1 MFEFEAKAS
10 GSASADT
17 TGAFSIKGTLSVGG
31 SVGAALDF
39 GFISATVKGGIEAT
53 CDAINIARAAGGS
66 WTLSAMTGDVTGQVV
81 FEGELKIPGLS
92 DIFDGFVAGNK
103 ITYPLTKKGTFLT
116 FSGGGIHIPG
126 SDKPD
131 DGRMIPATVTTPWSV
146 SVGPDLQDLLVR
158 LGLATERAK
167 SGLGKAVLSKVDR
180 IIKDTAFKSLH
191 EVRDK
196 VLAFENRLND
206 RIHELRELSA
216 IPDSG
221 PYKDAYGEL
230 LAELIVFEKGLWN
243 VSNMESGAQ
252 DAEMEVGRVQQH
264 INQLRARIFN
274 SGLPTPKQ
282 RSAGVLDTNEA
293 EARRLIREKAG
304 ALEEQARHTAGHI
317 LQGKK
322 PDQVFTKGSPAWEK
336 FRVANNFYF
345 KGNDQRVKGQH
356 EAAIQ
361 SYEQAIDTYKQVRNY
376 PGRKG

>member
-1 MFEFEAKAS
+1 
-10 GSASADT
+10 
-17 TGAFSIKGTLSVGG
+17 
-31 SVGAALDF
+31 
-39 GFISATVKGGIEAT
+39 
-53 CDAINIARAAGGS
+53 
-66 WTLSAMTGDVTGQVV
+66 
-81 FEGELKIPGLS
+81 
-92 DIFDGFVAGNK
+92 
-103 ITYPLTKKGTFLT
+103 
-116 FSGGGIHIPG
+116 
-126 SDKPD
+126 
-131 DGRMIPATVTTPWSV
+131 
-146 SVGPDLQDLLVR
+146 
-158 LGLATERAK
+158 
-167 SGLGKAVLSKVDR
+167 
-180 IIKDTAFKSLH
+180 H